1 MYPTITCQVIGDE
14 FLTDPCRLDH
24 ECRPEKYVRERGDRA
39 VYEELKHVREDSK
52 YAAIK
57 PVQVFFDLVAQRREA
72 DNEPEKMGE
81 SLSYDGK
88 CAGGV
93 PQASMMALRFCN
105 WTNRGSTFISPPG
118 TIQMA
123 RENGLYGT
131 VADGSHS
138 LQPKTLG
145 RYAQLYCVHGVCN
158 QDLDVPLMFCI
169 MEKKTRRGYKRVF
182 EHLKRSLLGE
192 TPRRIVLDFEKAAI
206 HAANKVFPNAT
217 VEGCAF
223 HLAQAWNRKRNHLG
237 LQRYLKGA
245 EKDERVVN
253 WWETLKGSV
262 NFFVH
267 CVQINSTYISAGMV
281 FLPQDLW
288 PEVRALRGPPVPSGD
303 LHDRCQDFL
312 NYLETTWLSGPFKDL
327 WCKWRVEELR
337 TTNLAEAFH
346 RRIQVLASVDP
357 PTAKRSDRYFE
368 KAQL

>member
-1 MYPTITCQVIGDE
+1 M
-14 FLTDPCRLDH
+14 
-24 ECRPEKYVRERGDRA
+24 
-39 VYEELKHVREDSK
+39 EDSIRANIRRSGYNSRK
-52 YAAIK
+52 PAIVK
-57 PVQVFFDLVAQRREA
+57 SLRKWVNRSVTMENVPEEFRKLHDGSPFLQLD
-72 DNEPEKMGE
+72 EPGFHI
-81 SLSYDGK
+81 YY
-88 CAGGV
+88 
-93 PQASMMALRFCN
+93 
-105 WTNRGSTFISPPG
+105 STG

-182 EHLKRSLLGE
+182 EHLKRSLL
-192 TPRRIVLDFEKAAI
+192 
-206 HAANKVFPNAT
+206 
-217 VEGCAF
+217 
-223 HLAQAWNRKRNHLG
+223 
-237 LQRYLKGA
+237 
-245 EKDERVVN
+245 
-253 WWETLKGSV
+253 
-262 NFFVH
+262 
-267 CVQINSTYISAGMV
+267 GMV

-346 RRIQVLASVDP
+346 RRIQVLASVDHP
-357 PTAKRSDRYFE
+357 PLSVLIDVLRKLNYEAMAALTRLKE
-368 KAQL
+368 